1 MSKYTTDLGSHQTIR
16 DAIQKISFHGFVNPE
31 TGSFRGT
38 NKIEGFVAK
47 IHTDGPLKG
56 TIDVQERNTLAMSQG
71 DDDVKV
77 GYHEGVRL
85 SAIQDNSKGYV
96 IVPKLYSDV
105 VISQDPDSY
114 TEYVYMYSR
123 VDFIQLDS
131 HETISIGVKER
142 EEYDEY
148 DENAPVVRELEET
161 GVYARTTYRRE
172 PDIAVITEVQGEE
185 EEDYTQ
191 CIASSQEVSVIV
203 GTDNKGSS
211 VIIDKDKGQVVAGD
225 DESSLLVNKDEV
237 KLQHDKATMVLNDN
251 QGMVECGN
259 SSVQVKNGS
268 ILIDSG
274 SGTEDSAVL
283 GKALAGTLSDIV
295 TAIMGMIITSPA
307 GPCVIDPNTLTSL
320 GELQVKLTSCQSLG
334 NGEFLTNKVKIKG

>member
-71 DDDVKV
+71 NDNVKV

-96 IVPKLYSDV
+96 VVPKLYSDV

-123 VDFIQLDS
+123 VDLIQLDS
-131 HETISIGVKER
+131 HETITIGVKER
-142 EEYDEY
+142 EAYKENDK
-148 DENAPVVRELEET
+148 NAPVVRELPET
-161 GVYARTTYRRE
+161 NALSRTTYTK
-172 PDIAVITEVQGEE
+172 DSVTTEIQD
-185 EEDYTQ
+185 EDEKICT
-191 CIASSQEVSVIV
+191 SHIV
-203 GTDNKGSS
+203 
-211 VIIDKDKGQVVAGD
+211 DKDKAHIQHNKSEMLIEEGQSMIGCGD
-225 DESSLLVNKDEV
+225 SMV
-237 KLQHDKATMVLNDN
+237 K
-251 QGMVECGN
+251 VE
-259 SSVQVKNGS
+259 NGTVF
-268 ILIDSG
+268 IDSG

-283 GKALAGTLSDIV
+283 GKALAGILSDIV
-295 TAIMGMIITSPA
+295 GAVLGMIITSPA
-307 GPCVIDPNTLTSL
+307 GTCVIDPNTLASL
-320 GELQVKLTSCQSLG
+320 GELQTKLGICQSSG